1 MAVMLELKNLNK
13 NFDAVHVINDFS
25 LEVFENSLC
34 CLVGPNGAGK
44 TTTLDLITGRQVPSS
59 GKIILNG
66 VDITGKAEQVICRLG
81 IGRKFQ
87 IPAVFRELSVEQ
99 NLAVA
104 YTIEVNPIKNI
115 FSFSSKN
122 YKTNIDKIAD
132 KVGLSHR
139 LPEIAGNLSHGEIQW
154 LEIGMLL
161 MQDPPLLLLDE
172 PVAGMTEGE
181 VSKTVDI
188 LNDLKKTKTLIVVEH
203 DMGFVRRIAD
213 VVTVMHMGSLLAKGS
228 IEQIEKNQDVRNVYL
243 GTEDE

>member
-1 MAVMLELKNLNK
+1 MAGLLELKNLNK

-25 LEVFENSLC
+25 LEVFENRLC

-44 TTTLDLITGRQVPSS
+44 TTTLDLITGRQAPSS

-66 VDITGKAEQVICRLG
+66 VDITGKAEQAICRLG

-87 IPAVFRELSVEQ
+87 IPAIFRELSVEQ

-104 YTIEVNPIKNI
+104 HSIEINPIKNI

-122 YKTNIDKIAD
+122 YKMKMDEIAD

-139 LPEIAGNLSHGEIQW
+139 LPEMAGNLSHGEIQW

-161 MQDPPLLLLDE
+161 MQDAPLLLLDE

-188 LNDLKKTKTLIVVEH
+188 LNELKKIKTLIVVEH

-228 IEQIEKNQDVRNVYL
+228 IEQIEKNQEVRNVYL